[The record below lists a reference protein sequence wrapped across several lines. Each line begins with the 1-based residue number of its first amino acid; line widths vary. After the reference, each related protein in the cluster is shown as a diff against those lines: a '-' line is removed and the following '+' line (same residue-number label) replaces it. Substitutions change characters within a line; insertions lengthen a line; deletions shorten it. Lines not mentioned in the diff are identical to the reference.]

1 MNLRKLFWLLS
12 LFTVIFALGNTCAAE
27 SVEDYKVEI
36 TTNSW
41 TTNTS
46 IGGSTLYVPYIKAS
60 ITNNKT
66 DAASKIKVQV
76 VFYDDTERSIWS
88 DETTTVVSSSDDPL
102 KPGYNK
108 TAYIMSSVGYPS
120 KPSESNLPVVIAE
133 VYVNGILYGRVGID
147 RTFTEKEGS
156 YILSGNYNP
165 GDDEAIEFD
174 NNDPFGAVVTA
185 SYWGTN
191 TGFTGQTLYVPYIKI
206 KVTNQG
212 DEPAKKIS
220 VKAVFLSEADQSVF
234 GDASTT
240 LVSSSDIPLK
250 RGYNKTAYLRSNVGY
265 KGQISTASLP
275 TIVAE
280 IYINDEYYGK
290 VTINKTYSAE
300 ALDIHLSKTD
310 ADASDTEVEI
320 NAEKPY
326 EVTVVA
332 NCWTLEKGLGGSSLY
347 VPYIKLNVLN
357 QSGESVDK
365 MRVKAV
371 FYDMNELEVWS
382 DYSTSLVSSSDPPL
396 RHGYSK
402 TAFIKGSVGYRKQI
416 AEANLPTLTAEV
428 YIDDKLIGETSIN
441 KTYTESAISEQ
452 LEAKANISFERMG
465 AENKDPF
472 MVAITANCWAENSGA
487 STIYSPYLKIKVI
500 NQQGKPAEKATIKV
514 VFYNISEKTL
524 WSDEKDYLISS
535 SDAPV
540 KDGYGKTAFVRSSV
554 GYRSKISEKQLPHIT
569 AEIYVNDELYGEVE
583 VNNTYDETPIMVI
596 LEKPG
601 EKTEES
607 TTAGDGET
615 TGKEYGIDYLANC
628 WTDSQGLNGK
638 TLYVPYLKISV
649 TNNMKAVADHIVIH
663 VVYTNESDK
672 SIWSD
677 EKTTLVSSSDT
688 ALKSGFNKTAF
699 IKSSVGYTSKPSIS
713 QLPSIT
719 ATIYIN
725 DELYDTVEINKVF
738 GN

>member
-1 MNLRKLFWLLS
+1 MNARKLFGLIILCILFLS
-12 LFTVIFALGNTCAAE
+12 ASNICAAE
-27 SVEDYKVEI
+27 STEDYKVEI

-46 IGGSTLYVPYIKAS
+46 IGGSTLYVPYIKVS

-66 DAASKIKVQV
+66 EVATKIKIQV

-88 DETTTVVSSSDDPL
+88 DETASVVSSSDDPL
-102 KPGYNK
+102 KPGYSK

-133 VYVNGILYGRVGID
+133 IYVNGMLYGRVGID

-165 GDDEAIEFD
+165 GDDEAVVFD
-174 NNDPFGAVVTA
+174 NNDSFGAVVTA

-191 TGFTGQTLYVPYIKI
+191 TGLTGQTLYVPYIKL
-206 KVTNQG
+206 KVTNQE

-250 RGYNKTAYLRSNVGY
+250 KGYNKTAYLRSNVGY
-265 KGQISTASLP
+265 KSQISTASLP

-290 VTINKTYSAE
+290 VNINSTYSAE
-300 ALDIHLSKTD
+300 ALDIHLSKIDTD
-310 ADASDTEVEI
+310 ALDSEVKV
-320 NAEKPY
+320 NAENPY

-332 NCWTLEKGLGGSSLY
+332 NCWTLEKGFGGSSLY
-347 VPYIKLNVLN
+347 VPYIKLSVLN

-365 MRVKAV
+365 MKVKVV
-371 FYDMNELEVWS
+371 FYDVNELEVWS

-396 RHGYSK
+396 RHGYRK
-402 TAFIKGSVGYRKQI
+402 TAFVKGSVGYRKQI

-428 YIDDKLIGETSIN
+428 YIDDKLIGETRIN
-441 KTYTESAISEQ
+441 NTYTETAISEK
-452 LEAKANISFERMG
+452 LDAKANISFERMD
-465 AENKDPF
+465 AEDKDPF
-472 MVAITANCWAENSGA
+472 LVAITANCWAENSGA

-500 NQQGKPAEKATIKV
+500 NQQGKPADKATVKV
-514 VFYNISEKTL
+514 VFYDISEKTL

-540 KDGYGKTAFVRSSV
+540 KDGYGKTAFIKSSV
-554 GYRSKISEKQLPHIT
+554 GYRSKISEKQLPMIT

-583 VNNTYDETPIMVI
+583 INNTYDESSIMSI
-596 LEKPG
+596 LEKPMPKP
-601 EKTEES
+601 EENKTEEGE
-607 TTAGDGET
+607 TAGE
-615 TGKEYGIDYLANC
+615 KYSIEYLSNC

-649 TNNMKAVADHIVIH
+649 TNNMKTSADHITVH
-663 VVYTNESDK
+663 VVYTNETDK
-672 SIWSD
+672 SVWSD

-688 ALKSGFNKTAF
+688 ALKSGYNKMAF
-699 IKSSVGYTSKPSIS
+699 IKSSVGYTSKPSMS

-719 ATIYIN
+719 AAIYIN
-725 DELYDTVEINKVF
+725 DELFDTVEINRVF